1 MWFEAFVNMNA
12 ETQFFIIIILLFNAF
27 FHIYFTP
34 TNAHKAPAFLTTL
47 GILGTFVGIAIGL
60 WAFDPENVQKSV
72 PHLIGGI
79 KTAVWASAMGIFCAL
94 TIKLRDIFTHRAP
107 TKKSSGAT
115 ADDIADLLQSIDE
128 SLAGEGEDSLIE
140 QMKQTRRDQREQ
152 AAAFKTSLDG
162 FYEQMAEKNTK
173 ALVEAL
179 SGVIKDFNVKLNEQF
194 EDNFKQLNQACE
206 KLLTWQQEYTQQV
219 DTMIEQQKA
228 SGKAMEEIRERH
240 EKLITQSEVFTK
252 HAESMSKLLTGMET
266 QRHQME
272 ASLSSLGE
280 LLNTAST
287 GLPQMEKRLDE
298 MTRQLTEGM
307 VKANNAFNS
316 NMGELIGKTKEQ
328 VMVLDKALSEELTK
342 SLESFGHQMA
352 TLSQKFADDYGP
364 ITERLNA
371 VLKIGK

>member
-12 ETQFFIIIILLFNAF
+12 ETQFFIIVILLFNAF
-27 FHIYFTP
+27 FHVYFTP
-34 TNAHKAPAFLTTL
+34 SNAQKAPAFLTTL
-47 GILGTFVGIAIGL
+47 GILGTFIGIAIGL
-60 WAFDPENVQKSV
+60 WGFDPENVQKSV
-72 PHLIGGI
+72 PILIGGI

-94 TIKLRDIFTHRAP
+94 TIKLRDIFTNRAP
-107 TKKSSGAT
+107 KKKSTGAT

-140 QMKQTRRDQREQ
+140 QMKQTRKDQREQ

-162 FYEQMAEKNTK
+162 FYQDMAEKNTK
-173 ALVEAL
+173 ALVAAL
-179 SGVIKDFNVKLNEQF
+179 SDVIKDFNLKLNEQF
-194 EDNFKQLNQACE
+194 GDNFKQLNQACE
-206 KLLTWQQEYTQQV
+206 KLLTWQQEYSQQV
-219 DTMIEQQKA
+219 DALMEQQKA
-228 SGKAMEEIRERH
+228 SGKTMEEIRERH
-240 EKLITQSEVFTK
+240 EALISQSESFSK

-298 MTRQLTEGM
+298 MTKQLTEGM
-307 VKANNAFNS
+307 VKANNAFNA

-328 VMVLDKALSEELTK
+328 VLVLDKALSEELTK
-342 SLESFGHQMA
+342 SLESFGGQLA

-364 ITERLNA
+364 ITERLNE